1 MKTPEIWQKFLKTYT
16 AKVFAC
22 LIFTDIPLLIF
33 WLFIALGKAIDHES
47 GWILQIFFFFSLLI
61 SSNILCKLV
70 ILLPTILLEKY
81 FIKPD
86 YELITSTPRGQK
98 LEQLSI
104 ILQVIFLI
112 FSLIYLLCSIILYKM
127 GIYKF
132 EF

>member
-1 MKTPEIWQKFLKTYT
+1 MKTPDIWQKFLKTYT

-86 YELITSTPRGQK
+86 YELITSTPKGQK
-98 LEQLSI
+98 LEQFSI
-104 ILQVIFLI
+104 ILQI
-112 FSLIYLLCSIILYKM
+112 IYLIIVLVSLPITLLIVFILGCS
-127 GIYKF
+127 
-132 EF
+132 